1 MAIGPFLN
9 NGSQLLPKV
18 LAVFVFVFF
27 LGRLSSEVVL
37 AVMREEAS
45 TTPFLVRPEPEYL
58 KTYIRYIAHNQAE
71 LIIFYNYVGLI
82 CGFK

>member
-45 TTPFLVRPEPEYL
+45 TTPFQVRPEPEYL
-58 KTYIRYIAHNQAE
+58 KTYFRFIAHNQA
-71 LIIFYNYVGLI
+71 
-82 CGFK
+82 